1 MISTLIL
8 PPSRPMTLKPSE
20 TELLLWL
27 LRNEPQIRLNVEE
40 ADLEDEE
47 VNEADVKVLALRCK
61 EFFLFFLEAIFPRIS
76 GSIMC

>member
-27 LRNEPQIRLNVEE
+27 LRNEPQIRLNVE
-40 ADLEDEE
+40 DLEEDDDVIDVE
-47 VNEADVKVLALRCK
+47 VKVLALRCK